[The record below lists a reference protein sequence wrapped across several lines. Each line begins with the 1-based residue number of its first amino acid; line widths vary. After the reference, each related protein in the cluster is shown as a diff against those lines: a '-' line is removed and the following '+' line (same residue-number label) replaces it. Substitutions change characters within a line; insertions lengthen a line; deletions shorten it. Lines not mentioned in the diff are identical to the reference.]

1 MNLVNGSK
9 DMLEEILSRPLFAHL
24 STVEKNEPRDSPVWF
39 LWENERIWI
48 LGSYQTNSF
57 TRRIEK
63 ESNCAVG
70 IVDFNRETGLVHHVG
85 LRGKAELQSHQEDKV
100 KRLFTKYMGHEKH
113 WDPRF
118 KAVLGDSD
126 WLLVCFTP
134 NSVVV
139 RDQSYQLIK

>member
-1 MNLVNGSK
+1 MNLVTGSK
-9 DMLEEILSRPLFAHL
+9 ELFEEILSRPLFAHL

-39 LWENERIWI
+39 LWENERIWV
-48 LGSYQTNSF
+48 LGSYQSNSF
-57 TRRIEK
+57 IKRIEH
-63 ESNCAVG
+63 EANCAIG
-70 IVDFNRETGLVHHVG
+70 IVDYNKETGFVQHVG
-85 LRGKAELQSHQEDKV
+85 LRGKAELQSHQEDII
-100 KRLFTKYMGHEKH
+100 KRLFTKYMGQEKH

-126 WLLVCFTP
+126 WLLICFVP